1 MDVWVERELEG
12 CEFPDKRLKS
22 RLGKVL
28 GELGERI
35 GADAPDR
42 VPGLGRDQGCL
53 SVLQQPAR
61 R

>member
-1 MDVWVERELEG
+1 MEGWVDRELEG

-35 GADAPDR
+35 GQT
-42 VPGLGRDQGCL
+42 L
-53 SVLQQPAR
+53 PAAW
-61 R
+61 